1 MAKRTCAGGW
11 LDLRGLL
18 ILAALLI
25 PSAVLGV
32 LANNFDTFPLDKR
45 LSAVARAL
53 GPAFEPVA
61 FVPNEGNGYIA
72 LTALALAA
80 VLLAYRRRHDALA
93 LLFVVATMRP
103 LLEIPKDLV
112 NRPRPTGD
120 FAILDMVRDSSFP
133 SGHVMSATTFL
144 GLWFLLAP
152 ELVPE
157 RFVRPVRY
165 ATAVGIALF
174 ATARVWAGVPWLSD
188 TIGGVLWAS
197 ALIAL
202 GVAIRPALVRLIG
215 YVRKALRLP
224 PRQRTAD

>member
-18 ILAALLI
+18 VLAALLI
-25 PSAVLGV
+25 LSAVLGV
-32 LANNFDTFPLDKR
+32 LASNFDTFPLDKR
-45 LSAVARAL
+45 LSAVVRAL

-72 LTALALAA
+72 LTALALGA
-80 VLLAYRRRHDALA
+80 VLLTYRRRHDALA
-93 LLFVVATMRP
+93 LLIVVASLRP

-112 NRPRPTGD
+112 NRPRPMGD
-120 FAILDMVRDSSFP
+120 CAILDVVRDSSFP

-165 ATAVGIALF
+165 ATAAGIALF
-174 ATARVWAGVPWLSD
+174 ATARMWAGVHWLSD

-215 YVRKALRLP
+215 YMRQAFRLP
-224 PRQRTAD
+224 PQRQAVD

>member
-1 MAKRTCAGGW
+1 M
-11 LDLRGLL
+11 
-18 ILAALLI
+18 
-25 PSAVLGV
+25 
-32 LANNFDTFPLDKR
+32 
-45 LSAVARAL
+45 
-53 GPAFEPVA
+53 
-61 FVPNEGNGYIA
+61 
-72 LTALALAA
+72 
-80 VLLAYRRRHDALA
+80 
-93 LLFVVATMRP
+93 
-103 LLEIPKDLV
+103 
-112 NRPRPTGD
+112 GD

-174 ATARVWAGVPWLSD
+174 ATARMWAGVHWLSD

-215 YVRKALRLP
+215 YVQKALRLP

>member
-1 MAKRTCAGGW
+1 
-11 LDLRGLL
+11 
-18 ILAALLI
+18 
-25 PSAVLGV
+25 
-32 LANNFDTFPLDKR
+32 
-45 LSAVARAL
+45 
-53 GPAFEPVA
+53 
-61 FVPNEGNGYIA
+61 
-72 LTALALAA
+72 
-80 VLLAYRRRHDALA
+80 
-93 LLFVVATMRP
+93 MRP